1 MIVVTTPTGSIGHQ
15 VLAAVLDS
23 GRPVRVIARDPA
35 RLPERA
41 RAEAE
46 IVRGSMADSGVVA
59 DAFTGAD
66 SVFWV
71 VPPDP
76 RAESIA
82 GHVIEFTRPL
92 CDVIATKRIERVV
105 AVSSLG
111 RATARNAGQISAIF
125 AMDHLVE
132 STGVH
137 YRSLCPPGFMENLLR
152 QVATIRD
159 QGVFFGPTAGDRR
172 APQCSTRDIAAVAA
186 ELLLDNSWTGQSS
199 VPILGPADL
208 SSDEMA
214 EIVSEVLGRPVRYQQ
229 VDPDAFKANLTGNGL
244 SDAWAQG
251 LLDMANAVDQGIYD
265 AEAALD
271 EYRTPTGFRQWCE
284 EVLEPAVAA

>member
-15 VLAAVLDS
+15 VLDAVLDS

-35 RLPERA
+35 RLSARA

-46 IVRGSMADSGVVA
+46 IVLGSMADSGVVTE
-59 DAFTGAD
+59 AFTGAD

-71 VPPDP
+71 VPPNP
-76 RAESIA
+76 RADSIA
-82 GHVIEFTRPL
+82 GHVLEFTRPL
-92 CDVIATKRIERVV
+92 CEAIAAKRFERVV

-152 QVATIRD
+152 QVEPIKN
-159 QGVFFGPTAGDRR
+159 QGMFFGPTSGDRK
-172 APQCSTRDIAAVAA
+172 APQCSTRDIAAVAT

-229 VDPDAFKANLTGNGL
+229 VDPEAFKANLTRNGL

-251 LLDMANAVDQGIYD
+251 LLDMGNAVDQGIYD
-265 AEAALD
+265 AEAALT

-284 EVLEPAVAA
+284 EVLKPAVAA